1 MINSYPIFFLLKNM
15 SETTEYPLPPFP
27 NCICENLI
35 LTSGEFTNTSKSIF
49 IGKEGC
55 YLIQITQ
62 QSGTKYIY
70 WKDELQ
76 GFEIW
81 GETSECIETAK
92 TMLQNWIS
100 FVILCYKRNLNHDSM
115 EIDNGFQVEA
125 STKIEV
131 SWALSYLKTRHYSV
145 LDLSKENIIQGLNIP
160 PLVRPP
166 VQVLSL
172 VDNQLGKKS
181 YKLHK
186 KCSILYDFNNPNCD
200 IVFIKRQKN
209 SFEIYSSNKDTIP
222 NVKKY
227 ILEVIHHIIKNYTPK
242 KKEES
247 LPVRCQ
253 QWVTFCEQNLE
264 QHVVLNNNMS

>member
-1 MINSYPIFFLLKNM
+1 M

-35 LTSGEFTNTSKSIF
+35 LKSAGFTNTTKSIF

-81 GETSECIETAK
+81 GKTSECIETAK

-100 FVILCYKRNLNHDSM
+100 FVILCYKRNLNVDSMDM
-115 EIDNGFQVEA
+115 EIDNGYQTEA

-131 SWALSYLKTRHYSV
+131 SWALSYLKTGHYSV
-145 LDLSKENIIQGLNIP
+145 LDLSKENLIQGLNIP

-166 VQVLSL
+166 VQILKL
-172 VDNQLGKKS
+172 IDNQLGKKS
-181 YKLHK
+181 YKLRNNI
-186 KCSILYDFNNPNCD
+186 SILYDFGNPTCD
-200 IVFIKRQKN
+200 IVFIKRIKN
-209 SFEIYSSNKDTIP
+209 SFQIYSSNADTIP

-227 ILEVIHHIIKNYTPK
+227 ILEFIHHIIKHYIPK

-253 QWVTFCEQNLE
+253 QWVTLCEQNL
-264 QHVVLNNNMS
+264 QKNVVLKQ

>member
-1 MINSYPIFFLLKNM
+1 M

-35 LTSGEFTNTSKSIF
+35 LKSAGFTNTTKSIF

-81 GETSECIETAK
+81 GKTSECIETAK

-100 FVILCYKRNLNHDSM
+100 FVILCYKRNLNVDSMDM
-115 EIDNGFQVEA
+115 EIDNGCQTEA

-131 SWALSYLKTRHYSV
+131 SWALSYLKTGHYSV
-145 LDLSKENIIQGLNIP
+145 LDLSKENI
-160 PLVRPP
+160 
-166 VQVLSL
+166 
-172 VDNQLGKKS
+172 
-181 YKLHK
+181 
-186 KCSILYDFNNPNCD
+186 SILYDFGNPTCD
-200 IVFIKRQKN
+200 IVFIKRIKN
-209 SFEIYSSNKDTIP
+209 SFQIYSSNADTIP

-227 ILEVIHHIIKNYTPK
+227 ILEFIHHIIKHYIPK

-253 QWVTFCEQNLE
+253 QWVTFCEQKLQKNE
-264 QHVVLNNNMS
+264 VLKQ